1 MDKIEIKIKE
11 QRNPENCCLGMDRF
25 IKKGWVEK
33 DVIKGYDNKK
43 IYYKVPTNNSDE
55 NYNIIK
61 LILQYCFICG
71 KEIYPK

>member
-1 MDKIEIKIKE
+1 MNIIEVKNKTE
-11 QRNPENCCLGMDRF
+11 RKAENCCVGMDRF

-33 DVIKGYDNKK
+33 DVIKGHNKKK

-71 KEIYPK
+71 KKIYPK